1 MTGTLFAFTRG
12 DSKGNRLRED
22 IRQMLS
28 KENIKKVLAAAWKE
42 MKKTS
47 PREIFLFHAISSSQK
62 KTKQKQI
69 QKTYLFL

>member
-62 KTKQKQI
+62 N
-69 QKTYLFL
+69 